1 MNKYKSADNTNS
13 TGVTEHTTSLLI
25 EDFQP
30 THEGVYHFAIKTKE
44 GVINHTVYKLVALQ
58 NVPVPSPVVMLL
70 GYEFHLRVVFSQQ
83 PDQIH
88 WYRVD
93 AGVMVR
99 YELSFFLDIHHLFQS
114 V

>member
-1 MNKYKSADNTNS
+1 MLTTPTLHS
-13 TGVTEHTTSLLI
+13 TGVTEHSTSLLI

-99 YELSFFLDIHHLFQS
+99 YQLSLITG
-114 V
+114 